1 MNWGEITKFASFI
14 VVSPLAGF
22 IAGFVIVAFVIRTMS
37 KYNRRK
43 VNKWFRKLQLVS
55 SASYSMTHGAND
67 AQKRMGI
74 IMLVL
79 VASDAAAPTDDP
91 SFG

>member
-1 MNWGEITKFASFI
+1 VNWGEITKFASFI